1 MKILTP
7 KNTPNQPPGAAFQ
20 QPSQPNKGC
29 ILLGIGLKHNHYLAN
44 LGSILVAGLAILVTF
59 GLLWRTNRK
68 AAAVGRREIQMF
80 LLGYMVIEVCEIFS
94 CGGFPIDNDVRKGF
108 SCLHIAAIVATLW
121 VLLLNALVGFQL
133 LDDGTAVSMLLI
145 GGSAAAIFVG
155 TGYIALDTAFS
166 WTGFWDS
173 SHGGAHSHK
182 ALYTLYQVVPLVF
195 LFLFFVFESILV
207 LRVLGEAE
215 ANDLFSGSGTAICHW
230 PNIQLY
236 CLGTHLYRIQSANQ
250 WSLLR
255 DIIYAA
261 QRRRHLG
268 VLVQHNRRR
277 LADTARMIVWDFA
290 RA

>member
-207 LRVLGEAE
+207 LRVLGERKPMIYLVA
-215 ANDLFSGSGTAICHW
+215 AALLFAIGQIFNYIVSVHICTGSNQQINGAFFETLFTLLSVVAIWVFWSSITEDDW
-230 PNIQLY
+230 PIQQ
-236 CLGTHLYRIQSANQ
+236 G
-250 WSLLR
+250 
-255 DIIYAA
+255 
-261 QRRRHLG
+261 
-268 VLVQHNRRR
+268 
-277 LADTARMIVWDFA
+277 
-290 RA
+290 